1 MDNQRGGVHSVQLW
15 RLRRARL
22 QHPGYPCVPLMAW
35 GWSASSVPGSRT
47 AAGGMQAWLGWI
59 PPAPDLVVALCQGP
73 CHPLCRN
80 GAREPE
86 SSSCGGRGAEGTCCA
101 HGSSQG
107 FSQGTKRCV
116 WWVHVRGPKGCWELL
131 SRVISWQC
139 PRSEDVTAPG
149 RVGEGET
156 PWCNPA
162 GPLALGWA
170 TWDEQGLEK
179 LTQTMLEGRAS

>member
-1 MDNQRGGVHSVQLW
+1 MQLW
-15 RLRRARL
+15 EAEESQAAAPRLSLCATHGMGLECQLCAWQQDSCRRDAGLAWMDSPSSR
-22 QHPGYPCVPLMAW
+22 PG
-35 GWSASSVPGSRT
+35 
-47 AAGGMQAWLGWI
+47 GGPVSGA
-59 PPAPDLVVALCQGP
+59 
-73 CHPLCRN
+73 LCRN

-86 SSSCGGRGAEGTCCA
+86 SSSCGGQGAEGTCCA

-170 TWDEQGLEK
+170 TWDEQGVEK